1 MNFTRLVKEELTQY
15 PCKTDEMLAEMLAYL
30 SFSGMH
36 NKESNT
42 ISFKTKIPMV
52 AIRFIK
58 IFKSLYPKLEKELI
72 SDKNKLHSQITI
84 SIKSGIEQ
92 ILSEHSFSD
101 TWDENNELL
110 VNSDHTKT
118 AFLRGA
124 FLVKGSIN
132 SPETSEYH
140 MEIFATNKDTITY
153 LQSIFNHFNLNA
165 KIIKRRN
172 GYIVYLKE
180 AEKIS
185 DFLKLVGAQ
194 NNLFRFEDYR
204 IKRDVS
210 NSINRIRNCDF
221 YDLNK
226 ASSNGVKQL
235 ANIKQLEQLY
245 NFEQIPTSLQ
255 EVIII
260 RKKMPEASLN
270 ELVDYYREKFS
281 KSISK
286 SGLYHRFEK
295 IKQLVNGDN
304 DE

>member
-15 PCKTDEMLAEMLAYL
+15 PVQINEMLAEMLAYL
-30 SFSGMH
+30 SFSGKYIKKD
-36 NKESNT
+36 NAICFT
-42 ISFKTKIPMV
+42 TKIPMV

-58 IFKSLYPKLEKELI
+58 IFKSLYPKLQKELI
-72 SDKNKLHSQITI
+72 SNKKKAGS
-84 SIKSGIEQ
+84 SIKVFIKKGAEQ
-92 ILSEHSFSD
+92 ILSEHSFIN

-110 VNSDHTKT
+110 IKSDKEKV

-124 FLVKGSIN
+124 FLVKGSMN

-140 MEIFATNKDTITY
+140 MEIFSQHKETITY
-153 LQSIFNHFNLNA
+153 LQSIFNNFNLNA

-194 NNLFRFEDYR
+194 NNLFKFEDYR

-210 NSINRIRNCDF
+210 NSANRLRNCDF

-226 ASSNGVKQL
+226 ATNNAVKQL
-235 ANIKQLEQLY
+235 AYIKELEELYSPSNIPS
-245 NFEQIPTSLQ
+245 NLQ
-255 EVIII
+255 EVITI
-260 RKKMPEASLN
+260 RKEMPEASLN
-270 ELVDYYREKFS
+270 QLVDYFTEKYN
-281 KSISK
+281 KKISK
-286 SGLYHRFEK
+286 SGLNHRFEK
-295 IKQLVNGDN
+295 IKQMIWGNN
-304 DE
+304 NE